1 MVIHMAHGSQSTYT
15 CKDKVKFATKEEAQ
29 AKIDEHVARVTFGF
43 NDFFSPSA
51 LVVYG
56 CKKHKCYHIGHPLK
70 GREVRHQVHD
80 GIQAINNLLKRK

>member
-1 MVIHMAHGSQSTYT
+1 MSHGSRSTYT
-15 CKDKVKFATKEEAQ
+15 CEDKVKFETVASAQ
-29 AKIDEHVARVTFGF
+29 AKIDEHIARVTFGF

-70 GREVRHQVHD
+70 SREVKHQVSS
-80 GIQAINNLLKRK
+80 GIQEINNLLKRKR